1 VRTITPTTKTEQGTA
16 LAETTTHRP
25 LVRAEVIAKHFDV
38 HVRTA
43 LLWAERGIVPA
54 VKVGS
59 SVRFDFD
66 AVLAA
71 VKGGRK

>member
-16 LAETTTHRP
+16 LAETTHRP

-71 VKGGRK
+71 VKGGRR